1 MASAQPREVVA
12 ARLTTADGVQMD
24 VTATTDSVKRYY
36 GEVLSTSAD
45 LKTSAC
51 CVAGAPPARIRA
63 ILAAVPDEVK
73 AKFYGCGAPLP
84 FGIEGLRVLDLGRH
98 ALRLRALRLRSW
110 APRCGCPAADALRRA
125 AGPAATAMWRR
136 RWWAPLAASRA
147 LT

>member
-1 MASAQPREVVA
+1 MASAA
-12 ARLTTADGVQMD
+12 ATTGVQMD

-84 FGIEGLRVLDLGRH
+84 FGIEGLRVLDLGR
-98 ALRLRALRLRSW
+98 RALRLARSC
-110 APRCGCPAADALRRA
+110 ACAVGRTL
-125 AGPAATAMWRR
+125 
-136 RWWAPLAASRA
+136 PLPGR
-147 LT
+147 